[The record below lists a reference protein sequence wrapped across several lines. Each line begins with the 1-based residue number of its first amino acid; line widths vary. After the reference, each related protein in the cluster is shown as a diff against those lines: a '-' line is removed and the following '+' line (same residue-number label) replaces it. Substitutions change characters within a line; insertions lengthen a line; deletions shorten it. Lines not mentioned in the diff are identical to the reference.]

1 MYSKHPCVPDDP
13 YQLAYEHGRQLE
25 LAVHLGSSAEVS
37 LDKLEH
43 GKYQVS
49 DGEKEHF
56 EATSVADMEFKK
68 RIANIPIGD
77 AASVLDFSQAAK
89 STQGTEASENGK
101 RPSNIVCGE
110 LVNKRAK
117 KEDQAGKLGHF
128 AGNTNSPINITYEEK
143 SFSEEPELKI
153 AASVVNAN
161 GESPAATNLLL
172 PGATCNIMEVDTRQ
186 GQPAG
191 LSFFPGYEY
200 LHRPGLDLLED
211 VHSPLSEYSHRRFVP
226 IGLDHQADLPQW
238 TPKDFGR
245 PGSQFGFSAA
255 HSARSNV
262 TPTLPVIESN
272 EVSADKWLGI
282 CVIPMP
288 GLHSMPVETHLC
300 CPKQDCDCSDEGS
313 IRCVRHHVMEAREKL
328 KGALGNKKFIELGFP
343 DMGEDVAQRW
353 TEEED
358 NLFHMIVLS
367 NSASLGRNFWT
378 ILPRTFPSR
387 SFKEIVSYYFNV
399 FILRKRADQNRM
411 DPLNVDSDNDEWQ
424 ESSDGEFEM
433 SEEEK
438 EGEDSV
444 VESPNDGNSLTLNDD
459 ASEDLDFDDE
469 VDDEEDYQKHLVGTE
484 DEGFYCGS
492 VGSTGY
498 KSMPPCKQPIN
509 GSSKDCSLDQD
520 VQDDSCTSFEGPC
533 NVSDSCVER
542 DQKNLRTEHRSNCM
556 VGFADYEFIDG
567 HHDSKP
573 WEINYVR
580 ANEKEFD
587 FFPTCNVLEEVFG
600 KGV

>member
-25 LAVHLGSSAEVS
+25 FAVHLGSSAEVS

-68 RIANIPIGD
+68 RIANIPMGD
-77 AASVLDFSQAAK
+77 AAK

-101 RPSNIVCGE
+101 RPANIVCGE

-117 KEDQAGKLGHF
+117 KEDQTGKLEHF
-128 AGNTNSPINITYEEK
+128 AGNSNSPINITFEEK
-143 SFSEEPELKI
+143 TFSEEPEWKM

-161 GESPAATNLLL
+161 GESPAAATNLLS
-172 PGATCNIMEVDTRQ
+172 PGATCNASKVDTRQ

-200 LHRPGLDLLED
+200 LHRAGLDLLED
-211 VHSPLSEYSHRRFVP
+211 VHSPLSEHSHRRLVP

-238 TPKDFGR
+238 TPKD
-245 PGSQFGFSAA
+245 FGFSAA

-282 CVIPMP
+282 CVIPLP
-288 GLHSMPVETHLC
+288 RLHSSSVETHLC
-300 CPKQDCDCSDEGS
+300 CPKQDCACGDEGS
-313 IRCVRHHVMEAREKL
+313 IRCVSYHVMEARKKL
-328 KGALGNKKFIELGFP
+328 KGALGNKKFMELGFP

-353 TEEED
+353 TEEEE

-378 ILPRTFPSR
+378 LLPHSFPSR

-424 ESSDGEFEM
+424 ESSDGEFAM
-433 SEEEK
+433 SEEE
-438 EGEDSV
+438 EEEEDSV
-444 VESPNDGNSLTLNDD
+444 VESPND

-469 VDDEEDYQKHLVGTE
+469 VDDEEYQKHLVATE

-492 VGSTGY
+492 VGSTGF
-498 KSMPPCKQPIN
+498 KSKSPCKQPIDR
-509 GSSKDCSLDQD
+509 SSRDCSLDQD

-533 NVSDSCVER
+533 NASDSCVER
-542 DQKNLRTEHRSNCM
+542 DQENLHKDHRSNCM

-573 WEINYVR
+573 WDINYIR